1 MAEKHKHKKRP
12 CRVCRKWFTPNPRLR
27 DRQRT
32 CGDEECQRKWHAKK
46 CAEWNRRNPAYFREI
61 YLRGRL
67 EPFGTVLPEQSPSSI
82 ESCRIND
89 PPRRSSSLDLPQEVI
104 QEVIEVKQFIIIE
117 YIMRL
122 LMRGFQE
129 VIRRQLVE
137 TQREVR
143 RLAPS
148 SISRGDGEKPP

>member
-104 QEVIEVKQFIIIE
+104 QEVI
-117 YIMRL
+117 
-122 LMRGFQE
+122 
-129 VIRRQLVE
+129 RRQLVE

>member
-12 CRVCRKWFTPNPRLR
+12 CRVCRKWFTPNPRLG

-32 CGDEECQRKWHAKK
+32 CGDEECQRKWHARK
-46 CAEWNRRNPAYFREI
+46 CAEWNRRNPSYFKEI

-67 EPFGTVLPEQSPSSI
+67 ESFGNVLPDQSPSS
-82 ESCRIND
+82 CRINA
-89 PPRRSSSLDLPQEVI
+89 PPRRSSPMELPQEVI

-122 LMRGFQE
+122 LRRGFQE
-129 VIRRQLVE
+129 VIRRQLAE

-143 RLAPS
+143 RLSPS
-148 SISRGDGEKPP
+148 SISRGDCPKPP